1 MSAAAGRIR
10 LCHDQP
16 VELGAV
22 ESAFTTLW
30 RAAGEQC
37 AGGSKASV
45 VRACLVNLIAQM
57 PRPGQDAGQGERLE
71 RLLAEVT
78 QSIPS
83 RVIRLHLHEA
93 KDAPPDRD
101 VQAWV
106 ATHCAPHPDGGGT
119 IFAEEVTL
127 AAYGEKGASH
137 FPPLVRALRVP
148 DLPTALLWLHGLP
161 PKGRLLGQLLQA
173 SERLVVDSHFM
184 TEPGALIAL
193 LDLLRGARSLADLGW
208 MRLTPVRYLIAKL
221 FDPPGQSEKLSTLEG
236 VEVETTPDGLNE
248 GFLLLGWLLSRSGH
262 REFKA
267 VDVGGDSRRFRWH
280 VRRDNRSFPVDLST
294 RQGFT
299 GRDYDG
305 ILRLSILGGGE
316 RYALEQVDE
325 EHVSLESPHHTQ
337 QRVALHGWD
346 DAELI
351 VSALQTSGKDR
362 IYGEALVIAAGLM
375 DTEAWNQ

>member
-1 MSAAAGRIR
+1 MSAAAGNIR
-10 LCHDQP
+10 LGSQQP

-22 ESAFTTLW
+22 ESAFTGLW

-37 AGGSKASV
+37 TGGGKASV
-45 VRACLVNLIAQM
+45 VRACLLNLVVHL
-57 PRPGQDAGQGERLE
+57 PGPGAAPEQKDRIE

-83 RVIRLHLHEA
+83 RVIRLQLCEA
-93 KDAPPDRD
+93 RDAPPDQD

-127 AAYGEKGASH
+127 AAYGEKGTSH

-148 DLPTALLWLHGLP
+148 DLPTVLLWLHGLP

-173 SERLVVDSHFM
+173 SDRLLVDSHFM
-184 TEPGALIAL
+184 TEAGALITL
-193 LDLLRGARSLADLGW
+193 QDLQRGARSLTDLGW

-221 FDPPGQSEKLSTLEG
+221 FDPPGHGEKLFALEG

-267 VDVGGDSRRFRWH
+267 VDLGGDARRFRWH
-280 VRRDNRSFPVDLST
+280 VRRGNRSFPVDLST
-294 RQGFT
+294 RPGFT

-325 EHVSLESPHHTQ
+325 EHVSLESPYHTQ
-337 QRVALHGWD
+337 QRVALHGWE

-351 VSALQTSGKDR
+351 VSALQATGTDR
-362 IYGEALVIAAGLM
+362 VYSEALAVAAGLM